1 MRRYYLALAL
11 VAAILV
17 SAVVVYSYAES
28 MVVPAGVQTWFWRRP
43 VAVRVYASLYGAD
56 LLIGVKPFARINIPW
71 YSFMNPDFSDVRFAS
86 GVALMQQ
93 RFVSVSSGSSATVD
107 VELPAGASGAYTLH
121 MYYGNPSADRF
132 TVDLPAIGF
141 VWRYGD
147 VEGIYATQ
155 GPLQGP
161 LPDTASL
168 NGASA
173 AGFTRTVLVTLW
185 VYASRPTIFRV
196 YIAKWLVSD
205 YTYVSSAVV
214 ELYTGRLGM
223 LLVDGSAIDFYDWV
237 KQCCRVAS
245 VGVTYADVAEVNAPS
260 AGWYTISLRATLTGN
275 PYGYFTVYRV
285 EDTVNGWVF
294 GNAVDLVKIDKYR
307 FLQVPVVWDSRY
319 YSYDIGGAEPVSY
332 VAPARPTVVWN
343 TTVGNVYYEYLVYP
357 RTVTVTV
364 PVLTTVVRNI
374 TVTMP
379 PSSALTT
386 TVYIPVTTVTTYVPV
401 EPTTITKT
409 ITVAEPRFTATTY
422 TTTVTRTVTKPV
434 TETVTE
440 TTTSPVVTTTTVGG
454 TPTTTT
460 TYITTTT
467 VVTKTYYTTVTE
479 TSPWRMTK
487 IVPTGTETKTITTT
501 VPVTTTIYAAVTMP
515 VYYTATVT
523 LVNNN
528 TSTVTTTVP
537 ITAAVDFA
545 SGEYVA
551 MQPLVI
557 GPYGGAATVY
567 WVVRSTATETVT
579 TTAVAGA
586 PVEYGF
592 VILVAMLAVIGIA
605 MYILLRR
612 ARH

>member
-1 MRRYYLALAL
+1 MRRSYLALAL

-17 SAVVVYSYAES
+17 SAVVVYGYAES
-28 MVVPAGVQTWFWRRP
+28 MVVPASVQSWFWRRP
-43 VAVRVYASLYGAD
+43 VTVRVYASMYGAE
-56 LLIGVKPFARINIPW
+56 LLIGVKPFVRLSIPW

-86 GVALMQQ
+86 GTALMQQ

-107 VELPAGASGAYTLH
+107 VELPAGASGTYTLH
-121 MYYGNPSADRF
+121 MYYGNPSAGRL
-132 TVDLPAIGF
+132 TADLPAIGF
-141 VWRYGD
+141 VWRYDD
-147 VEGIYATQ
+147 VEGIWTVN
-155 GPLQGP
+155 GP
-161 LPDTASL
+161 LPDTTSL

-173 AGFTRTVLVTLW
+173 AGFTRTVLVALW
-185 VYASRPTIFRV
+185 VYASRATIFRV
-196 YIAKWLVSD
+196 YISRWLASSN
-205 YTYVSSAVV
+205 TYVSSATV

-223 LLVDGSAIDFYDWV
+223 LLVDGSTIDFYDWV

-245 VGVTYADVAEVNAPS
+245 VGVANVDVVEVNTPS
-260 AGWYTISLRATLTGN
+260 AGWYTVSLRATLTGN
-275 PYGYFTVYRV
+275 PYGYFTMYRV
-285 EDTVNGWVF
+285 EDIVNGWVF

-307 FLQVPVVWDSRY
+307 FLQVPVVWDSHY
-319 YSYDIGGAEPVSY
+319 YGYDIGDAEPVSY

-343 TTVGNVYYEYLVYP
+343 ATVGNVYYEYLVYP

-364 PVLTTVVRNI
+364 PVFTTVVRNV
-374 TVTMP
+374 TVTLP

-401 EPTTITKT
+401 EPTTITR
-409 ITVAEPRFTATTY
+409 TVTVTEPRFTATTY

-440 TTTSPVVTTTTVGG
+440 TTTSPVDTTTTVDG
-454 TPTTTT
+454 TPITTT

-467 VVTKTYYTTVTE
+467 VVTRTYYTTVTE
-479 TSPWRMTK
+479 TTPWK
-487 IVPTGTETKTITTT
+487 ITQIIPTATETKTITTT

-515 VYYTATVT
+515 VYYTATLT
-523 LVNNN
+523 LVNND

-545 SGEYVA
+545 SGEYAV
-551 MQPLVI
+551 MQPLVL
-557 GPYGGAATVY
+557 GPYGGVTTQY
-567 WVVRSTATETVT
+567 WVVKSVATETVT
-579 TTAVAGA
+579 ATVGAAA
-586 PVEYGF
+586 PVEYGLA
-592 VILVAMLAVIGIA
+592 ILVAMLALIGIA

>member
-1 MRRYYLALAL
+1 MRRPYLALAL
-11 VAAILV
+11 AAAILV

-28 MVVPAGVQTWFWRRP
+28 AVVPASVQTWFWRRP
-43 VAVRVYASLYGAD
+43 VTVRVYASLYGAE
-56 LLIGVKPFARINIPW
+56 LLVGVKPFARLGVPW
-71 YSFMNPDFSDVRFAS
+71 YSYMNPDFSDVRFAS
-86 GVALMQQ
+86 GTALMQQ

-107 VELPAGASGAYTLH
+107 VELPAGAIGTYTLH

-147 VEGIYATQ
+147 VEGIWTAD
-155 GPLQGP
+155 GP
-161 LPDTASL
+161 LPDTTSL
-168 NGASA
+168 NGANA

-185 VYASRPTIFRV
+185 VYAGKPTIFRV
-196 YIAKWLVSD
+196 YIAKWLVSGA
-205 YTYVSSAVV
+205 YVSSATVG
-214 ELYTGRLGM
+214 LYTGSLGM
-223 LLVDGSAIDFYDWV
+223 YYVDGSTVDFYDWV
-237 KQCCRVAS
+237 KQCCRVTS
-245 VGVTYADVAEVNAPS
+245 VDVTNADVAEVNAPS

-285 EDTVNGWVF
+285 EDTVSGWVF

-307 FLQVPVVWDSRY
+307 FLQVPVVWDSHF

-343 TTVGNVYYEYLVYP
+343 ATIGNAYYEYLVYP

-364 PVLTTVVRNI
+364 PLFTTVVRNI
-374 TVTMP
+374 TVTLSP
-379 PSSALTT
+379 NSALTT

-409 ITVAEPRFTATTY
+409 VTVAEPRFTTTTY
-422 TTTVTRTVTKPV
+422 TTTVTKTVTSAV
-434 TETVTE
+434 TETGTE
-440 TTTSPVVTTTTVGG
+440 TTTAPVVTTTTVND

-479 TSPWRMTK
+479 TTPWKITQIIPTK
-487 IVPTGTETKTITTT
+487 TETKTITTT
-501 VPVTTTIYAAVTMP
+501 VPVTTTIYAEVTMP
-515 VYYTATVT
+515 VYYTATLT
-523 LVNNN
+523 LINND

-537 ITAAVDFA
+537 VTAAVDSA
-545 SGEYVA
+545 SGEYVVV
-551 MQPLVI
+551 QPLVL
-557 GPYGGAATVY
+557 GPYGGETTVY
-567 WVVRSTATETVT
+567 WVVRSPVTETVT
-579 TTAVAGA
+579 ATAVAGA
-586 PVEYGF
+586 PVEYGL
-592 VILVAMLAVIGIA
+592 VILVAMLVVIGA
-605 MYILLRR
+605 AVYILMRR